1 MSNLLKDKFKGTL
14 FGQAIGDA
22 LGLGTEFMTKAE
34 VKRYYPDGLADYS
47 QIVQDCHR
55 ARWRKGD
62 WTDDTDMTMCIVQAI
77 IDDRELRPLSVARNF
92 KQWFRHV
99 PMGIGR
105 HTCNVLSIGDYTEK
119 PEMVAEKV
127 WEISGKRSA
136 ANGGV
141 MRTSVIGLLGENVE
155 KYAAEICRLTH
166 ADPRCVGSCAIVSL
180 MVHSLVYKDEI
191 LPIETLVKIGNRY
204 DKRIEP
210 YLRMSWENSLDA
222 LVLDDEST
230 MGYTLKTMSAG
241 LWSLYHCSSFEDGL
255 LAVANAG
262 GDADTNGAVA
272 GSLLGARF
280 GYENIP
286 ERFIKGLARGNVL
299 EEKAESLLSVL
310 RN

>member
-92 KQWFRHV
+92 KQWFRHI

-127 WEISGKRSA
+127 WEMSGKRSA

-204 DKRIEP
+204 DKRMEP

-299 EEKAESLLSVL
+299 EEKAESLLSIL

>member
-1 MSNLLKDKFKGTL
+1 
-14 FGQAIGDA
+14 
-22 LGLGTEFMTKAE
+22 
-34 VKRYYPDGLADYS
+34 
-47 QIVQDCHR
+47 
-55 ARWRKGD
+55 
-62 WTDDTDMTMCIVQAI
+62 
-77 IDDRELRPLSVARNF
+77 
-92 KQWFRHV
+92 
-99 PMGIGR
+99 
-105 HTCNVLSIGDYTEK
+105 
-119 PEMVAEKV
+119 
-127 WEISGKRSA
+127 
-136 ANGGV
+136 
-141 MRTSVIGLLGENVE
+141 
-155 KYAAEICRLTH
+155 
-166 ADPRCVGSCAIVSL
+166 

-230 MGYTLKTMSAG
+230 MGYTLTTMSAG

>member
-105 HTCNVLSIGDYTEK
+105 HTCNALSIGDYTEK

-127 WEISGKRSA
+127 WEMSGKRSA

>member
-127 WEISGKRSA
+127 WEMSRKRSA

>member
-127 WEISGKRSA
+127 WEMSGKRSA

>member
-34 VKRYYPDGLADYS
+34 VKRYYPDGLADYF

-127 WEISGKRSA
+127 WEMSGKRSA

>member
-127 WEISGKRSA
+127 WEMSGKRSA

-286 ERFIKGLARGNVL
+286 ERFIKGLVRGNVL

>member
-127 WEISGKRSA
+127 WEMSGKRSA

-155 KYAAEICRLTH
+155 KYAAEICRFTH

>member
-14 FGQAIGDA
+14 LGQAIGDA

-127 WEISGKRSA
+127 WEMSGKRSA

>member
-1 MSNLLKDKFKGTL
+1 MEDFLKDKFKGTL

-34 VKRYYPDGLADYS
+34 VRKCYPDGLADYS

-55 ARWRKGD
+55 GRWQKGD
-62 WTDDTDMTMCIVQAI
+62 WTDDTDMMMCIVQAI
-77 IDDRELRPLSVARNF
+77 INDGELRPLSVARNF
-92 KQWFRHV
+92 KEWFRHG

-105 HTCNVLSIGDYTEK
+105 HTCNVLSVGDYTEK
-119 PEMVAEKV
+119 PEVVAKKV
-127 WEISGKRSA
+127 WEMSGKKSA

-141 MRTSVIGLLGENVE
+141 MRTSVIGLLGEDVE
-155 KYAAEICRLTH
+155 KHAADVCRLTH

-180 MVHSLVYKDEI
+180 MVHSLVYKNEI
-191 LPIETLVKIGNRY
+191 LPIETLVEVGSRY

-210 YLRMSWENSLDA
+210 YLRMAQEDSLDA
-222 LVLDDEST
+222 LELDDEST
-230 MGYTLKTMSAG
+230 MGYTLKTMAAG
-241 LWSLYHCSSFEDGL
+241 LWSLYHCSSFEEGL
-255 LAVANAG
+255 LAVVNAG

-286 ERFIKGLARGNVL
+286 VRFIEGLVRKNVL
-299 EEKAESLLSVL
+299 DEKTESLFVVL

>member
-127 WEISGKRSA
+127 WEMSGKRSA

-155 KYAAEICRLTH
+155 QYAAEICRLTH

>member
-127 WEISGKRSA
+127 WEMSGKRSA

-286 ERFIKGLARGNVL
+286 ERFIKGLARRNVL

>member
-1 MSNLLKDKFKGTL
+1 MKDKFKGTL
-14 FGQAIGDA
+14 LGQAIGDA

-127 WEISGKRSA
+127 WEMSGKRSA

>member
-1 MSNLLKDKFKGTL
+1 
-14 FGQAIGDA
+14 
-22 LGLGTEFMTKAE
+22 
-34 VKRYYPDGLADYS
+34 
-47 QIVQDCHR
+47 
-55 ARWRKGD
+55 
-62 WTDDTDMTMCIVQAI
+62 
-77 IDDRELRPLSVARNF
+77 
-92 KQWFRHV
+92 
-99 PMGIGR
+99 
-105 HTCNVLSIGDYTEK
+105 
-119 PEMVAEKV
+119 
-127 WEISGKRSA
+127 
-136 ANGGV
+136 

>member
-1 MSNLLKDKFKGTL
+1 MKDKFKGTL

-105 HTCNVLSIGDYTEK
+105 HTCNALSIGDYTEK

-127 WEISGKRSA
+127 WEMSGKRSA

>member
-127 WEISGKRSA
+127 WEMSGKRSA

-299 EEKAESLLSVL
+299 EEKTESLLSVL

>member
-1 MSNLLKDKFKGTL
+1 MKDKFKGTL

-127 WEISGKRSA
+127 WEMSGKRSA

>member
-1 MSNLLKDKFKGTL
+1 MKDKFKGTL

-22 LGLGTEFMTKAE
+22 LELGTEFMTKAE

-47 QIVQDCHR
+47 QIVQDCHC

-127 WEISGKRSA
+127 WEMSGKRSA

>member
-34 VKRYYPDGLADYS
+34 VKRYYPDGLTDYS

-77 IDDRELRPLSVARNF
+77 IDDRELHPLSVARNF

-127 WEISGKRSA
+127 WEMSGKRSA

>member
-1 MSNLLKDKFKGTL
+1 MSNLLKDKFRGIL

-127 WEISGKRSA
+127 WEMSGKRSA

>member
-77 IDDRELRPLSVARNF
+77 IDDRELHPLSVARNF

-127 WEISGKRSA
+127 WEMSGKRSA

>member
-105 HTCNVLSIGDYTEK
+105 HTCNALSIGDYTEK

-127 WEISGKRSA
+127 WEMSGKRSA

-166 ADPRCVGSCAIVSL
+166 ADPRCVGSHVQSSL
-180 MVHSLVYKDEI
+180 
-191 LPIETLVKIGNRY
+191 
-204 DKRIEP
+204 
-210 YLRMSWENSLDA
+210 
-222 LVLDDEST
+222 
-230 MGYTLKTMSAG
+230 
-241 LWSLYHCSSFEDGL
+241 
-255 LAVANAG
+255 
-262 GDADTNGAVA
+262 
-272 GSLLGARF
+272 
-280 GYENIP
+280 
-286 ERFIKGLARGNVL
+286 
-299 EEKAESLLSVL
+299 
-310 RN
+310 

>member
-34 VKRYYPDGLADYS
+34 VKKYYPDGLADYS

-55 ARWRKGD
+55 ACWRKGD

-127 WEISGKRSA
+127 WEMSGKRSA

>member
-127 WEISGKRSA
+127 WEMSGKRSA

-166 ADPRCVGSCAIVSL
+166 ADPRCMGSCAIVSL